1 MNETDMMNTLGNNSD
16 LFSMLA
22 WAWMVMNIFML
33 ITFLLKAWWLYNIN
47 KKLWEKYAWLSWIP
61 VLQIYNLFTASQKSW
76 ITYLLYPVIAIIAWI
91 FLSMFTFWLSLLIAI
106 LYAAIMWV
114 KLLSAI
120 STRTWRGAWTTLG
133 FIFIPYIMYPV
144 VWYKLKEKSENNT
157 KNNEEVIE
165 KEEEKSNESKKEE
178 KIEL

>member
-22 WAWMVMNIFML
+22 WAWMVMNIIML

-61 VLQIYNLFTASQKSW
+61 VVQIYNLFTASQKSW
-76 ITYLLYPVIAIIAWI
+76 ITYLLYPVIAIIAWMI
-91 FLSMFTFWLSLLIAI
+91 LSVFTFWLSILIAI

-114 KLLSAI
+114 KLLNAI
-120 STRTWRGAWTTLG
+120 SKRTWRWGWTTLW
-133 FIFIPYIMYPV
+133 FIFVPYIMYPV
-144 VWYKLKEKSENNT
+144 VGYKLKEKSEN
-157 KNNEEVIE
+157 KEEIIE
-165 KEEEKSNESKKEE
+165 KDEEKSNESKKEE
-178 KIEL
+178 KVEL